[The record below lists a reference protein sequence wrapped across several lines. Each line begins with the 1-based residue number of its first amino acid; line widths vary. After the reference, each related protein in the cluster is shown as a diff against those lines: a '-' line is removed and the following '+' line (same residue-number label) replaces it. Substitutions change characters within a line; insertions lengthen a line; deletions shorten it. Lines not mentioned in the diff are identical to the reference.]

1 MEGDLLNQALDIKL
15 LQRLS
20 QHCECRYFL
29 DVGAEKGSIA
39 KVLYDQGFS
48 GDLIEPLS
56 KHASILS
63 ALAEQYGGRFF
74 QLALADTDGVRP
86 FYIAQDSHGR
96 ELDYFHS
103 LLPIEPQAE
112 FSHQHNISVQCR
124 RIDGMVLDGLLP
136 NKIGILKVDT
146 EGNDYFVLAGLGDIR
161 PELVI
166 CEFFQEEIYSGW
178 EFGRAEII
186 IQQMREFGYRHYYA
200 IKRFSRW
207 TSLVAGPAA
216 FKSQDWG
223 NLFFMNDT
231 LYERSEEE
239 VIALMLESEQKQ
251 FDELELLHADW
262 QAKEQ
267 VIQGLLLDKSVL
279 AGREK
284 PKGKFCGM
292 KKLWGGLWG
301 R

>member
-1 MEGDLLNQALDIKL
+1 MEADRLNQALDIKL
-15 LQRLS
+15 LQLLS

-39 KVLYDQGFS
+39 KILYEQGFS
-48 GDLIEPLS
+48 GDLVEPLS
-56 KHASILS
+56 KHASILA
-63 ALAEQYGGRFF
+63 ALADQYGGHFF
-74 QLALADTDGVRP
+74 QLALADAEGTRP
-86 FYIAQDSHGR
+86 FYIAQDSDGR

-103 LLPIEPQAE
+103 LLPIGPQAE
-112 FSHQHNISVQCR
+112 FSHHHNISVQCR
-124 RIDGMVLDGLLP
+124 RIDAMVLDGLLP
-136 NKIGILKVDT
+136 NNIGILKVDT
-146 EGNDYFVLAGLGDIR
+146 EGNDHFVLAGLGDIR
-161 PELVI
+161 PELVM
-166 CEFFQEEIYSGW
+166 CEFFQEDIYSGW

-186 IQQMREFGYRHYYA
+186 IQQMRELGYRHYYA

-231 LYERSEEE
+231 LYERSEKGA
-239 VIALMLESEQKQ
+239 IALMLESEQEQ
-251 FDELELLHADW
+251 FGELALLYADW

-267 VIQGLLLDKSVL
+267 VIQELLRDKPVHTD
-279 AGREK
+279 EEE
-284 PKGKFCGM
+284 PKGKFSDI
-292 KKLWGGLWG
+292 KKLLGGLWG